1 MPLSQVLPKL
11 TEVGLLTALTLRL
24 PPQPIPPQFRMDL
37 HCAYH
42 QGPGH
47 ETDRCTALRH
57 AVQDL
62 IDQGLVHLG
71 QPSVTTN
78 PLPAHTT
85 RAVPSPADGIHFL
98 EFSNDDDFIHMLSW
112 DDTNPEPIISYGIYE
127 MDRATLGPRVPVSLE
142 LVPEVALV
150 PTATVE
156 PLILPHYSVQTPFI
170 LIPDVEE
177 VQAPHVD
184 DSQTLDVQYIL

>member
-1 MPLSQVLPKL
+1 M
-11 TEVGLLTALTLRL
+11 
-24 PPQPIPPQFRMDL
+24 
-37 HCAYH
+37 
-42 QGPGH
+42 
-47 ETDRCTALRH
+47 
-57 AVQDL
+57 
-62 IDQGLVHLG
+62 HLG

-85 RAVPSPADGIHFL
+85 RAVPPPADGIHFL
-98 EFSNDDDFIHMLSW
+98 EFSNHDDFIHMLSW

-127 MDRATLGPRVPVSLE
+127 MDRATLGPRVPVSFE

>member
-1 MPLSQVLPKL
+1 MPLSQALRKL
-11 TEVGLLTALTLRL
+11 IEVGLLTALTPRS
-24 PPQPIPPQFRMDL
+24 PPQPIPHQFRMDL
-37 HCAYH
+37 HCAYY
-42 QGPGH
+42 QGPRH

-57 AVQDL
+57 AIQDL

-85 RAVPSPADGIHFL
+85 RAVHPPADGIHFL
-98 EFSNDDDFIHMLSW
+98 EFSDHDDYIHMLSW
-112 DDTNPEPIISYGIYE
+112 DDTDPEPIMSDGIYE
-127 MDRATLGPRVPVSLE
+127 MDGATLGPRKPVSFRF
-142 LVPEVALV
+142 VPEVASV
-150 PTATVE
+150 QAATVE

-177 VQAPHVD
+177 V
-184 DSQTLDVQYIL
+184 

>member
-1 MPLSQVLPKL
+1 
-11 TEVGLLTALTLRL
+11 
-24 PPQPIPPQFRMDL
+24 MDL

-57 AVQDL
+57 AIQDL
-62 IDQGLVHLG
+62 IDRGLVHLG

-85 RAVPSPADGIHFL
+85 RVVPPPADGIHFL
-98 EFSNDDDFIHMLSW
+98 EFSDHDDYIHILSW
-112 DDTNPEPIISYGIYE
+112 DDTEPEPIMLDGIYE
-127 MDRATLGPRVPVSLE
+127 MDGATLGPRVPVSFG
-142 LVPEVALV
+142 LVTEAASEQ
-150 PTATVE
+150 TAIVE
-156 PLILPHYSVQTPFI
+156 PLIFPHYSVQTPFI

-177 VQAPHVD
+177 VQTQHVD
-184 DSQTLDVQYIL
+184 DS